1 MATAVGSTIGALRVV
16 IGADTTGLQRGL
28 RDTNKGMAGLRR
40 AIVPTVAA
48 VAALGAA
55 FTAVAATMYGMAR
68 AEMNVIDSQAKLARS
83 IGGTVTGLRAM
94 KMAAEDNGI
103 DGLESSLNRMNRRLG
118 AVEMAG
124 GPAAATVERLG
135 LNIKDLAQMDIDER
149 LASIADSIRDSGI
162 SAQEAARHLQQLGF
176 QQAEATTFFMQ
187 GGDAIREARDRVED
201 FGLAVSMISA
211 AQIEEANTQLSRMQ
225 TIAQGLRTQLA
236 VRLAPTLLEISSRFA
251 NVAQA
256 ALAALTQVDDLDDAA
271 RSMGSNTSLV
281 EFARISGEALARLVD
296 YVRLLRNA
304 LHAFEGYAKAWAAST
319 IRTIATPFE
328 GLVRLGAKVNEDM
341 FSDQVE
347 FFDNLKRT
355 QEEGWE
361 QGKQGWDDFW
371 EHIRDGQGS
380 ALSGFQEAWARELPA
395 ITVQGNAGGE
405 DGAGALGAFGADGAS
420 SEDQQAQELERRRE
434 FLEQRLQMLRE
445 FVASEMELEM
455 FQHETKLEQLRELW
469 EEGIIPT
476 EEEFMELREEL
487 EEEHWDR
494 ITAIRERA
502 EQDHIRNVQRA
513 AQMENQ
519 LRQGVAQ
526 HAIGLLDQLAGKSK
540 AAALASIVLNKAVA
554 MARVAQTTAEAAMLA
569 YASQLVPGD
578 PSSIG
583 RAAAAA
589 AKAKALGAV
598 QMGLIAA
605 TGIAQAAGAMSSGAS
620 LSGGASGSIG
630 GRSSAP
636 SSSAGSIVAPEE
648 QRRHTAVTINL
659 QGEVFG
665 RQQVRDLIE
674 KINEATEA
682 GATLRL
688 ES

>member
-1 MATAVGSTIGALRVV
+1 MS
-16 IGADTTGLQRGL
+16 
-28 RDTNKGMAGLRR
+28 
-40 AIVPTVAA
+40 
-48 VAALGAA
+48 
-55 FTAVAATMYGMAR
+55 
-68 AEMNVIDSQAKLARS
+68 
-83 IGGTVTGLRAM
+83 
-94 KMAAEDNGI
+94 
-103 DGLESSLNRMNRRLG
+103 
-118 AVEMAG
+118 
-124 GPAAATVERLG
+124 
-135 LNIKDLAQMDIDER
+135 
-149 LASIADSIRDSGI
+149 
-162 SAQEAARHLQQLGF
+162 
-176 QQAEATTFFMQ
+176 
-187 GGDAIREARDRVED
+187 
-201 FGLAVSMISA
+201 
-211 AQIEEANTQLSRMQ
+211 
-225 TIAQGLRTQLA
+225 
-236 VRLAPTLLEISSRFA
+236 
-251 NVAQA
+251 
-256 ALAALTQVDDLDDAA
+256 
-271 RSMGSNTSLV
+271 
-281 EFARISGEALARLVD
+281 
-296 YVRLLRNA
+296 
-304 LHAFEGYAKAWAAST
+304 
-319 IRTIATPFE
+319 PFE
-328 GLVRLGAKVNEDM
+328 GIIRLGAKMNAEM

-347 FFDNLKRT
+347 FFDNLKKT

-361 QGKQGWDDFW
+361 QGKKGWDDFFS
-371 EHIRDGQGS
+371 HIGKGMGAAER
-380 ALSGFQEAWARELPA
+380 AFREAWSQEIPPITVRPDRDIPGLPA
-395 ITVQGNAGGE
+395 LE
-405 DGAGALGAFGADGAS
+405 DPEAS

-455 FQHETKLEQLRELW
+455 FQHEQKMEQLRELW

-476 EEEFMELREEL
+476 DEEFMELREQL

-578 PSSIG
+578 PSSIA

-589 AKAKALGAV
+589 AKAKTLGAI

-605 TGIAQAAGAMSSGAS
+605 TGIAQAAGAMRSGSS

-636 SSSAGSIVAPEE
+636 SSSAGSIVATEE
-648 QRRHTAVTINL
+648 QRRHTTVTINL

-665 RQQVRDLIE
+665 RQMVRDLIE
-674 KINEATEA
+674 QINEATA
-682 GATLRL
+682 DGATLRL
-688 ES
+688 A

>member
-16 IGADTTGLQRGL
+16 IGADTTGVQRGL
-28 RDTNKGMAGLRR
+28 RETSTGMAGLRR

-94 KMAAEDNGI
+94 KLAAEDNGI

-124 GPAAATVERLG
+124 GPAAETVKRLG
-135 LNIKDLAQMDIDER
+135 LDIKALAEMDVDDR
-149 LASIADSIRDSGI
+149 LASIADSIHDSGI

-187 GGDAIREARDRVED
+187 GGDAIRAARDEIEA
-201 FGLAVSMISA
+201 FGLAVDMISA
-211 AQIEEANTQLSRMQ
+211 ARIEEANTQLSRMQ
-225 TIAQGLRTQLA
+225 LVTQGLRTQLA
-236 VRLAPTLLEISSRFA
+236 VALAPTLLELSQRFA
-251 NVAQA
+251 NVARA
-256 ALAALTQVDDLDDAA
+256 IMTAMTRVDEFSDAA
-271 RSMGSNTSLV
+271 EDLGANRDIINFAYRSG
-281 EFARISGEALARLVD
+281 LAIANLVD
-296 YVRLLRNA
+296 TLNKAVLGFNVITSSFKAAWNDIRVVLANVGRDQTGISELFNPEAYKKQEEEFKQVLEDQAESLRNTESA
-304 LHAFEGYAKAWAAST
+304 RKAFSEAGS
-319 IRTIATPFE
+319 
-328 GLVRLGAKVNEDM
+328 
-341 FSDQVE
+341 
-347 FFDNLKRT
+347 FFADAF
-355 QEEGWE
+355 EEGWAKTLE
-361 QGKQGWDDFW
+361 T
-371 EHIRDGQGS
+371 
-380 ALSGFQEAWARELPA
+380 
-395 ITVQGNAGGE
+395 ITVTPPGAGGGE
-405 DGAGALGAFGADGAS
+405 GGGGGFGGGDGAS

-487 EEEHWDR
+487 EEDHWDR

-554 MARVAQTTAEAAMLA
+554 MARVAQTTAEASMLA

-578 PSSIG
+578 PSSPA

-589 AKAKALGAV
+589 AKAKTLGAI

-605 TGIAQAAGAMSSGAS
+605 TGIAQAAGVMSSGAS
-620 LSGGASGSIG
+620 LGGGASGSIG

-636 SSSAGSIVAPEE
+636 SSAVPDTIDA
-648 QRRHTAVTINL
+648 QRPYTSVTINL
-659 QGEVFG
+659 QGESYS

-674 KINEATEA
+674 QINEATA
-682 GATLRL
+682 DGAQLRL
-688 ES
+688 A